1 MQSMLR
7 SVALHR
13 ASVGITIHQAHM
25 RGSSKP
31 GSEAGQSTAGHARNH
46 WTPCPT
52 TNRPTSQYHYHH
64 HITSTFLGTT
74 HLVVQIDQIHLSIP

>member
-1 MQSMLR
+1 MLR

-31 GSEAGQSTAGHARNH
+31 GSEAGQSTAGHARSH
-46 WTPCPT
+46 WIGHRAQLQTALPHNTIT
-52 TNRPTSQYHYHH
+52 TNTSPLPFWELHTWLYR
-64 HITSTFLGTT
+64 
-74 HLVVQIDQIHLSIP
+74 